1 MHNHN
6 NKQVLAN
13 LKQLVENKKLIDS
26 FNNYIDVLIDWQ
38 HQVIEQSENN
48 IMMYRAQGA
57 IAVLRRLKYLREEVL
72 GNGWSYKRT
81 NGIIWRR

>member
-1 MHNHN
+1 M
-6 NKQVLAN
+6 
-13 LKQLVENKKLIDS
+13 ENKKLIDN
-26 FNNYIDVLIDWQ
+26 FNNYIDVLIDRQ

-72 GNGWSYKRT
+72 GNG
-81 NGIIWRR
+81 

>member
-26 FNNYIDVLIDWQ
+26 FNNYIDVLIDRQ

-57 IAVLRRLKYLREEVL
+57 IATLRRLKYLREEVL
-72 GNGWSYKRT
+72 GNDKKT
-81 NGIIWRR
+81 NGNV

>member
-1 MHNHN
+1 
-6 NKQVLAN
+6 
-13 LKQLVENKKLIDS
+13 VENKKLIDS
-26 FNNYIDVLIDWQ
+26 FNNYIDVLIDRQ

-72 GNGWSYKRT
+72 GNG
-81 NGIIWRR
+81 

>member
-13 LKQLVENKKLIDS
+13 LKQLVENKKLIDN
-26 FNNYIDVLIDWQ
+26 FNNYIDVLIDRQ

-57 IAVLRRLKYLREEVL
+57 IATLRRLKYLRQEVL
-72 GNGWSYKRT
+72 GEDK
-81 NGIIWRR
+81 